1 MTDALNRKIEQNKWI
16 NGAINIVFIQAEKWD
31 LLNEKIVEMTK
42 RRSQL
47 KGAVTKMVQECISFL
62 DKLPNKEALLKLIDT
77 LRTVTTG
84 KIDYQDDTYCQQ
96 REGRANSNRKKAK
109 NRQNMTPS
117 PSPHGFYD
125 KT

>member
-1 MTDALNRKIEQNKWI
+1 MIDALNRKMEQNKWI
-16 NGAINIVFIQAEKWD
+16 NGAINIVIIQAEKWD

-84 KIDYQDDTYCQQ
+84 KIDYQDDTYCRQ
-96 REGRANSNRKKAK
+96 REGSAISKQK
-109 NRQNMTPS
+109 
-117 PSPHGFYD
+117 YD
-125 KT
+125 